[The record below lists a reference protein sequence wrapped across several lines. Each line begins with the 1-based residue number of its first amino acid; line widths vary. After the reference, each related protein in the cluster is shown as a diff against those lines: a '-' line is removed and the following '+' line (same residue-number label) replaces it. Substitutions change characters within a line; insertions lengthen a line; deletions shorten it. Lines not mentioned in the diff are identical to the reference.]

1 MPRMLLIICFF
12 LVLLPQPGKALEL
25 PKPDLQI
32 FKDTWNK
39 ITGSEPSTS
48 ASQAADARIG
58 DDQAFA
64 KVWKNFSA
72 LSSEALQLATDSQK
86 TRRTLLEFLTARE
99 PKYVRMLKK
108 SQSILADSE
117 VKRAF
122 DILDELIL
130 KNKELQDNIIKL
142 KTERISA
149 PISSYNP
156 IALTKERID
165 KKIKNNENEI
175 EENKI
180 SIENLQDSILSM
192 FRKNGLHLSRE
203 ELQYFIISAEGNELV
218 RLMSIAMNM
227 KKIQRVIERELLN
240 DKNNVNLA
248 KYYTGMYFI
257 SLEAYVSA
265 HDTILEKMSLYRQ
278 KNKDIAKE
286 AQRNRDEALKLRVS
300 ASDAELN
307 HINTNIKINERV
319 LAVAKMYDDLLQK
332 RIASLQMSRANVA
345 KKVQIAGNTY
355 RTIVNGSALI
365 ALVNSESGEFS
376 LLMDFEMPELKI
388 IYDTAMLNAFM
399 EIADRIKNEK

>member
-1 MPRMLLIICFF
+1 M
-12 LVLLPQPGKALEL
+12 
-25 PKPDLQI
+25 
-32 FKDTWNK
+32 
-39 ITGSEPSTS
+39 
-48 ASQAADARIG
+48 
-58 DDQAFA
+58 
-64 KVWKNFSA
+64 
-72 LSSEALQLATDSQK
+72 
-86 TRRTLLEFLTARE
+86 
-99 PKYVRMLKK
+99 
-108 SQSILADSE
+108 
-117 VKRAF
+117 
-122 DILDELIL
+122 
-130 KNKELQDNIIKL
+130 
-142 KTERISA
+142 
-149 PISSYNP
+149 
-156 IALTKERID
+156 
-165 KKIKNNENEI
+165 
-175 EENKI
+175 
-180 SIENLQDSILSM
+180 
-192 FRKNGLHLSRE
+192 HLSRE